1 MQPPLSDLTGVFLR
15 IGNLTFGGG
24 DPTTAALG
32 RELVER
38 RGWLPAEA
46 FALIY
51 SLARLTPGTNV
62 LAFCAGAGWT
72 IRRWAGALAAI
83 LAVTVPSSVAVVLLT
98 HAYDEL
104 QAAGW
109 AAGAV
114 SGILAAVAGLMAAGA
129 WLLVRPQL
137 AARSRRRT
145 LLLLAGTLAAAR
157 WLSPIQVLALAAL
170 AGLVWPEAEKEAE
183 RSA

>member
-1 MQPPLSDLTGVFLR
+1 MRPLLAELTGVFLR

-32 RELVER
+32 CELVER
-38 RGWLPAEA
+38 RRWLSAES

-62 LAFCAGAGWT
+62 LAFCAGAGWLM
-72 IRRWAGALAAI
+72 RGWRGALAAV
-83 LAVTVPSSVAVVLLT
+83 LAVTVPSSAAVVALT
-98 HAYDEL
+98 HAYREL
-104 QAAGW
+104 KTAPW
-109 AAGAV
+109 AAGAI

-129 WLLVRPQL
+129 WLLVRPRL
-137 AARSRRRT
+137 AGRAKFRT
-145 LLLLAGTLAAAR
+145 IALLAGALAAAR

-170 AGLVWPEAEKEAE
+170 AGLVWPEAEREA
-183 RSA
+183 